1 MGVCLDS
8 FRLHLS
14 DCQQWLYLK
23 CGRNGN
29 FLWEFFVKWENIST
43 FAIQK
48 ELFDIS
54 KAQRI
59 GAVVMSLNRYQ
70 QLLTSLL
77 TSVTQIDTIF
87 FIIRH
92 KYNYNFHFLGIHFP
106 ISSAR
111 KVFIVR
117 FTILLYVV
125 AAKKRHFLIFIKK
138 FATDILYNSFFC
150 LHLHHSLTENS
161 VRKDGWVAETTS
173 LLNWRTR
180 LGYRGFESPSFRKRT
195 KKYKEC
201 NRAPLFFYSYWN
213 S

>member
-29 FLWEFFVKWENIST
+29 FIWEFFVKWENIST

-87 FIIRH
+87 FIILGKDNNKYGITPLRAGKLSCGYGEKDDIQSFLH
-92 KYNYNFHFLGIHFP
+92 K
-106 ISSAR
+106 
-111 KVFIVR
+111 
-117 FTILLYVV
+117 ILHMCLAVQ
-125 AAKKRHFLIFIKK
+125 KIRCN
-138 FATDILYNSFFC
+138 FATEYL
-150 LHLHHSLTENS
+150 
-161 VRKDGWVAETTS
+161 KP
-173 LLNWRTR
+173 LL
-180 LGYRGFESPSFRKRT
+180 K
-195 KKYKEC
+195 
-201 NRAPLFFYSYWN
+201 
-213 S
+213 